1 MKTSELRQKFLK
13 FFETKGHTVVRSSS
27 LVPHDDPT
35 LLFTNAGMNQF
46 KDVFLGFDKRPYSRA
61 TTAQKCVRAGGKH
74 NDLENVGYTARHHTF
89 FEMMGNFSF
98 GDYFKRDAI
107 HFAWEFLTS
116 PEWLN
121 IPKDKLLATVYAEDD
136 EAYNIWL
143 NEIGMPSERIVRIG
157 DNKGAKYASDNF
169 WQMGDTGPCG
179 PCSEIFYDHG
189 EEIWG
194 GIPGSP
200 EEDGDR
206 WIEIWNCVFMQFN
219 RDEQGNMNPLPK
231 PSVDTGM
238 GLERMAAVMQHVH
251 SNYEIDLFQ
260 DLLKAVARETGA
272 AFSMEE
278 PSLKVIADHIRSCSF
293 LIADGVLPSNEG
305 RGYVLRR
312 IIRRAVRHG
321 YKLGQKQAFFYKLV
335 PDLVKAMGD
344 AYPELKE
351 KQTQIME
358 ALRAE
363 ESRFGE
369 TLEKGMGLFNQV
381 YNELKFNQIFDLLA
395 KEFKV
400 TPVEDIDLDMFST
413 RNFVGRS
420 AEIPYISNQHPN
432 VDYPAPMGNV
442 NEKIYAMPVRLT
454 DGRIGINI
462 FPTDET
468 ARLILSNDWNSLRF
482 YSFCN
487 SLITYYQQK
496 GQLET
501 LKLNGEHIFKLYDTY
516 GFPYD
521 LTADICRERNI
532 ELDEA
537 GFEREME
544 AQRTRARAAQSFKAN
559 AQLPYDGQDTEF
571 KGYSERQTESKVL
584 ALYKDGEQVNELNEG
599 DEGAIVID
607 FTPFYAESGGQV
619 GDVGYIFAGENRF
632 EVRDTQK
639 IKAAVFGQFGV
650 QTSGRLKVG
659 DSVTAKVD
667 DEIRNANMR
676 NHSATHLMHKALRD
690 VLGGHVEQ
698 KGSLVT
704 AESTRFDISHPQA
717 VTAEEIA
724 EVERRVNEAVLANV
738 AVNAAIMS
746 MEDAQK
752 TGAMML
758 FGEKYGEEVRVLQM
772 GGFSTELCGGTH
784 VSRTGDIGLFK
795 IISEGGIAAGV
806 RRIEAI
812 TGLNALKWAQEQE
825 RLVKDIIAE
834 TKAQTEKDVLAK
846 IQAGAAH
853 AKALEKELARA
864 KAELAVHAGAKLLD
878 DAKDLGAA
886 KLVAAQI
893 EADAAALRE
902 IVTDLTGKSD
912 NAVILLAAVNDGKVS
927 LCAGVSKPLTGKV
940 KAGDLVKF
948 AAEQVGG
955 KGGGRPNLAQAG
967 GTDAGKLPAVLD
979 SVKDW
984 VGAKLA

>member
-1 MKTSELRQKFLK
+1 MKTTELRQKFLK
-13 FFETKGHTVVRSSS
+13 FFESKGHTIVRSSS

-46 KDVFLGFDKRPYSRA
+46 KDVFLGFDKRPYNRA

-143 NEIGMPSERIVRIG
+143 NEIGMPAERIVRIG

-321 YKLGQKQAFFYKLV
+321 YKLGQSKPFFHKLV
-335 PDLVKAMGD
+335 ADLVKEMGD

-351 KQTQIME
+351 KQAQIEE
-358 ALRAE
+358 ALKNE
-363 ESRFGE
+363 ESRFAQ
-369 TLEKGMGLFNQV
+369 TLETGMALLENA
-381 YNELKFNQIFDLLA
+381 LA
-395 KEFKV
+395 KGSKK
-400 TPVEDIDLDMFST
+400 LD
-413 RNFVGRS
+413 G
-420 AEIPYISNQHPN
+420 EI
-432 VDYPAPMGNV
+432 
-442 NEKIYAMPVRLT
+442 
-454 DGRIGINI
+454 
-462 FPTDET
+462 
-468 ARLILSNDWNSLRF
+468 
-482 YSFCN
+482 
-487 SLITYYQQK
+487 
-496 GQLET
+496 
-501 LKLNGEHIFKLYDTY
+501 IFKLYDTY

-544 AQRTRARAAQSFKAN
+544 AQRARARAAQSFKAN
-559 AQLPYDGQDTEF
+559 TQLPYEGQDTEF

-632 EVRDTQK
+632 EVHDTQK

-690 VLGGHVEQ
+690 VLGEHVEQ

-724 EVERRVNEAVLANV
+724 EVERRVNEAILANV

-758 FGEKYGEEVRVLQM
+758 FGEKYGDEVRVLQM

-812 TGLNALKWAQEQE
+812 TGLNALKWAQDQE

-853 AKALEKELARA
+853 AKALEKDLAKA

-902 IVTDLTGKSD
+902 IVTDLTGKSEQ
-912 NAVILLAAVNDGKVS
+912 AIVLLAAVNDGKVS

-955 KGGGRPNLAQAG
+955 KGGGRPDLAQAG
-967 GTDAGKLPAVLD
+967 GSDVEKLPAMID